1 MIATALIR
9 VCSCCLVAVVLAFT
23 AAGSPQA
30 ADQDPFYAS
39 LASQFLQSRAQIRI
53 YRYDDQADLA
63 CQSRSFVDAKVV
75 REPHVVDDT
84 LNERKWI
91 ERWVMDRCGDQ
102 VIYDVYFTE
111 VGKGGAIFSFL
122 EVQ

>member
-9 VCSCCLVAVVLAFT
+9 VCSGCLMAIVLAF
-23 AAGSPQA
+23 APSGSPQA
-30 ADQDPFYAS
+30 ADQDPFTAS

-63 CQSRSFVDAKVV
+63 CQSRSFVAAKVV
-75 REPHVVDDT
+75 RHPHVVDDT

-102 VIYDVYFTE
+102 VVYDVYFTE

>member
-9 VCSCCLVAVVLAFT
+9 LCNGCLMAIALAF
-23 AAGSPQA
+23 ALSGSAQA
-30 ADQDPFYAS
+30 ADQGPFTTS

-63 CQSRSFVDAKVV
+63 CQSRSFVAAKVV

-102 VIYDVYFTE
+102 VVYDVYFTE
-111 VGKGGAIFSFL
+111 VSKGGAIFSFL

>member
-1 MIATALIR
+1 MIVTVLMRA
-9 VCSCCLVAVVLAFT
+9 CSGCLVAMAVAF
-23 AAGSPQA
+23 AWAGSPQA
-30 ADQDPFYAS
+30 ADQDPFNAS

-53 YRYDDQADLA
+53 YRHDDQADLA
-63 CQSRSFVDAKVV
+63 CQSRSFVAAKVV

-102 VIYDVYFTE
+102 VVYDVYFTE
-111 VGKGGAIFSFL
+111 VGDGGAIFSFL
-122 EVQ
+122 EVH